1 MCSLG
6 LGATVSQELQ
16 AKQQKHD
23 ADEKLR
29 LQLLGKDYQ
38 KHATKQTSKFLPNP
52 IHPKAKPNPIAPPQK
67 TEANSEVE
75 EGRSSL
81 GKSKQ
86 LDKKHLQPTINDTD
100 TDKAITTP
108 RPPKRPS
115 TYLDQVLAEKA
126 YKRSKKSGKK
136 KGISDTEIVH
146 DNI

>member
-6 LGATVSQELQ
+6 LGASVSQELQ

-52 IHPKAKPNPIAPPQK
+52 VHPKAKPKPIAPPQK
-67 TEANSEVE
+67 TEANSDDE

-81 GKSKQ
+81 GQSKR
-86 LDKKHLQPTINDTD
+86 LDKKHSLPIIDDTD
-100 TDKAITTP
+100 IDKAITMP
-108 RPPKRPS
+108 QPPKRPS

-126 YKRSKKSGKK
+126 YKRSKKSGQK
-136 KGISDTEIVH
+136 KGISEKEMVH